1 MRSSLASLPL
11 VALAGIL
18 ATCSIALGGE
28 PVNILSGGHRLQGT
42 VCLPG
47 GQGPF
52 PAVVYHHGGVGHR
65 IGGPPEDTCRALA
78 KKGFVGLAVIRRPTR
93 PLTGHLDDANAAVD
107 YVKQLPSVDPQR
119 IGVIGFSRG
128 GLLSWQQATSR
139 HDLAAVVIMAV
150 AVHPDLNLDDASR
163 IKAPVLVLVAENDT
177 GSKYTRNR
185 DTAEFT
191 RRLVSALRQ
200 AGRNVQSGVYPPFQP
215 EGHTLFFRVRPE
227 YFSDVVQF
235 LKSNL

>member
-65 IGGPPEDTCRALA
+65 IGGAPEDTCRALV

-93 PLTGHLDDANAAVD
+93 PLMGHLDDANAAVD

-119 IGVIGFSRG
+119 IWVIGFSRG

-200 AGRNVQSGVYPPFQP
+200 AGRNVQSVVYPPFQP